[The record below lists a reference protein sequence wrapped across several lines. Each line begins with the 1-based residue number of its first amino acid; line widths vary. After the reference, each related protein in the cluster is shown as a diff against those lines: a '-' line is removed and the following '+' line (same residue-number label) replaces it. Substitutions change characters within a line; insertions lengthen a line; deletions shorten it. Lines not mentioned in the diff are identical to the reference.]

1 MLIGEHSRKCV
12 IRNGLDPDV
21 VKWEGKLDPD
31 KLEDDPDASPSK
43 HKKPSLLEFVET
55 LEKEARHQA
64 DLLDLLRRGTIV
76 CPTYKEA
83 TIPSIPPEYHAFK
96 KRKNRCCRR

>member
-1 MLIGEHSRKCV
+1 MGWRATT
-12 IRNGLDPDV
+12 G
-21 VKWEGKLDPD
+21 
-31 KLEDDPDASPSK
+31 ASINCSK
-43 HKKPSLLEFVET
+43 KKTSLLEFVET

-76 CPTYKEA
+76 CPTYKEV

-96 KRKNRCCRR
+96 KAQQSMLPAAKGSKNKNEKPAVEW